1 VLRCKLFVHAVV
13 CKCRGPLVTSI
24 YLNEDPT
31 TVTILGLVYRVGIAR
46 VMEKVHPALPRM
58 LRLATSRA
66 PSSSRFLIAHMFV
79 LTPCFHCPIPASFDC
94 RNTHVLTWTYGNAH
108 HDHILA

>member
-24 YLNEDPT
+24 HLNEDPT

-46 VMEKVHPALPRM
+46 VMKKVHPALPRM

-66 PSSSRFLIAHMFV
+66 PSSSRFLVAHMFV
-79 LTPCFHCPIPASFDC
+79 LTPCFHCPIPAFIRLPKTRTYS
-94 RNTHVLTWTYGNAH
+94 HGLTGMLIMITF
-108 HDHILA
+108 